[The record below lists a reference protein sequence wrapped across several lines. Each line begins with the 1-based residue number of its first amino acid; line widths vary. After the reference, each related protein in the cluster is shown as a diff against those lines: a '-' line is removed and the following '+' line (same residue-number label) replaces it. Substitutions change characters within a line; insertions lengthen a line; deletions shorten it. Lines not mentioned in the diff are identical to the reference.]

1 MLVSPR
7 RVRSTINVWPGYVDA
22 LSALLMLVIFTL
34 MIFTLAQLFLSE
46 LLSNRDREL
55 EELNTRLAEI
65 SSLLGLE
72 QERKSQLEGT
82 INRISEQYSASLEK
96 QYELLGQMETLS
108 AISEDDKQQIEQQL
122 RSIAS
127 LQQDIDTLQQMRQ
140 KLEQEV
146 GAMSLTLSGREQ
158 EILALQGRNQV
169 LNEQVAAKELQLGA
183 LRDRSK
189 ALQARLA
196 DEEERTLL
204 AQVAIEKKETRIE
217 ELYSLVAAGREA
229 LSEEK
234 RLSFDARVQID
245 MLNRQ
250 IAALRE
256 QLQVIGRALQLE
268 EDKGQQQQLQLA
280 DLGKRLNVLLAERVN
295 RLERYR
301 SEFFGRLRDALGENP
316 NIRVVGDRFLL
327 PSELLFASGSDAL
340 GAKGKTGL
348 LALAATLRDIAGRI
362 PEDVNWIL
370 RVDGHTDKQPIRTE
384 RFPSNWELS
393 TARAVSVVR
402 FLAQQGIP
410 EQRMA
415 ATGFGEFH
423 PVDSADTPEAW
434 QKNRRIEIKL
444 TDR

>member
-7 RVRSTINVWPGYVDA
+7 RVRSSINVWPGYVDA

-34 MIFTLAQLFLSE
+34 LIFTLAQLFLSE
-46 LLSNRDREL
+46 ILSNRDREL
-55 EELNTRLAEI
+55 ADLNARLSEI

-72 QERKSQLEGT
+72 QERNSQLEDKIG
-82 INRISEQYSASLEK
+82 RISEQYSLSLEK
-96 QYELLGQMETLS
+96 QYELFGQVEKLN
-108 AISEDDKQQIEQQL
+108 AISEDDKQRIELQL
-122 RSIAS
+122 RNIAS
-127 LQQDIDTLQQMRQ
+127 LQQDIDTLQQLRQ
-140 KLEQEV
+140 ELEREV
-146 GAMSLTLSGREQ
+146 GAMSLTLAGREQ
-158 EILALQGRNQV
+158 EILSLQGSNQSMNDQ
-169 LNEQVAAKELQLGA
+169 LASKELQLGT

-204 AQVAIEKKETRIE
+204 AQVAIAGKEIRIE
-217 ELYSLVAAGREA
+217 ELYGLVAAGKEA
-229 LSEEK
+229 LAEEK
-234 RLSFDARVQID
+234 QLSFNARTQID

-256 QLQVIGRALQLE
+256 QLQLIGQALKLE
-268 EDKGQQQQLQLA
+268 EEKGLQQKTQLA
-280 DLGKRLNVLLAERVN
+280 DLGKRLNLLLAERVSK
-295 RLERYR
+295 LERYR
-301 SEFFGRLRDALGENP
+301 SEFFGRLREVLGDNP
-316 NIRVVGDRFLL
+316 NIRVSGDRFVL

-340 GAKGKTGL
+340 GAAGKAGL
-348 LALAATLRDIAGRI
+348 LALAATLRDISSKI
-362 PEDVNWIL
+362 PQEVNWIL
-370 RVDGHTDKQPIRTE
+370 RVDGHTDRQPISTE

-410 EQRMA
+410 QERMA

-423 PVDSADTPEAW
+423 PVEPADNVQAF

>member
-1 MLVSPR
+1 M
-7 RVRSTINVWPGYVDA
+7 
-22 LSALLMLVIFTL
+22 
-34 MIFTLAQLFLSE
+34 
-46 LLSNRDREL
+46 
-55 EELNTRLAEI
+55 
-65 SSLLGLE
+65 
-72 QERKSQLEGT
+72 
-82 INRISEQYSASLEK
+82 EK
-96 QYELLGQMETLS
+96 LS

-158 EILALQGRNQV
+158 EILSLQGRNQV

-340 GAKGKTGL
+340 GEKGKTGL